1 MCVQNKT
8 TTMGIHETATV
19 DESEYL
25 PADFCFTAQEDLKP
39 YYQELLQR
47 PILSVAELWRW
58 LCDRGHLSSEVSEY
72 FARCFLAVSRDTENE
87 EARAVYQEAV
97 SELLPFITEQD
108 NLLDRRL
115 LECPYA
121 DEIEEGSILLYLR
134 NLRNQLN
141 IYREANTPLRTE
153 TQLCAKQH
161 SELFAG
167 MDIQVEDER
176 ITLQRAGAMLE
187 IPDRIQRESVYH
199 KINHRILSDA
209 GELENIFDKLL
220 AKRQQMALNAGFDN
234 YRDFRFA
241 EMNRFDYSAADCR
254 DFHTAVRKEFVP
266 LLDQTYRYR
275 KASLRLDRLRPWDL
289 HTDPEGRPP
298 LQPFRNIEELVE
310 RAAACLDRLD
320 PDFGTILRKMNAA
333 GNLDLDA
340 RPGKRPGGYN
350 MPLLASGM
358 PFIFMNAT
366 CSIADMR
373 TLLHESGHALHS
385 YLSKDREPA
394 FTRRVPPEAAE
405 LAAMSMELLS
415 MEHWDIF
422 FPDPQEWKRA
432 RLHQLEMILKVL
444 PWVATIDAYQ
454 HWLYTHPGHDRDTR
468 RKAWLDTFHRY
479 RAPIVDHEG
488 LEEYTAHLWHKQ
500 LHLFEVPFYY
510 IEYGI
515 AQLGA
520 LAVWRA
526 YREDP
531 AGTMRRYRSALE
543 LGYSC
548 SVPEIYA
555 EMGIP
560 FDFSPAYVGELARF
574 VKAEL
579 DSLLIED

>member
-1 MCVQNKT
+1 
-8 TTMGIHETATV
+8 MGIYETAAI

-25 PADFCFTAQEDLKP
+25 PANFRFSSTAELEP

-47 PILSVAELWRW
+47 PIQSVDELWQW
-58 LCDRGHLSSEVSEY
+58 LCNGGHLHSEVSEY
-72 FARCFLAVSRDTENE
+72 FARCFLAVSRYTEDQAAQE
-87 EARAVYQEAV
+87 TYQHAV
-97 SELLPFITEQD
+97 SELLPFITEQN

-115 LECPYA
+115 AECPYTEQIT
-121 DEIEEGSILLYLR
+121 DQSVLLHLR
-134 NLRNQLN
+134 NLRNQLS
-141 IYREANTPLRTE
+141 IYREENTPLRTE

-161 SELFAG
+161 SKLFAG
-167 MDIQVEDER
+167 MDIEVGDQR
-176 ITLQRAGAMLE
+176 ITLQQASAMLE
-187 IPDRIQRESVYH
+187 IPDRTRREEVYH
-199 KINHRILSDA
+199 KINRRILNDA
-209 GELENIFDKLL
+209 EELEDIFDNLL
-220 AKRQQMALNAGFDN
+220 ANRQQMGSNADFSN
-234 YRDFRFA
+234 YRDYRFA
-241 EMNRFDYSAADCR
+241 EMNRFAYGPEDCG
-254 DFHTAVRKEFVP
+254 DFHAAVRREIVP

-289 HTDPEGRPP
+289 NTDPAGEAP
-298 LQPFRNIEELVE
+298 LQPFRSIDELVE
-310 RAAACLDRLD
+310 RSAACLDRLD
-320 PDFGTILRKMNAA
+320 PDFGNILRRMNAA
-333 GNLDLDA
+333 DHLDLGS

-366 CSIADMR
+366 SSVADMR

-415 MEHWDIF
+415 MEHWDVF
-422 FPDPQEWKRA
+422 FPDPHDWKRA

-444 PWVATIDAYQ
+444 PWVATIDEFQ
-454 HWLYTHPGHDRDTR
+454 HWLYPPPSHDRAAR
-468 RKAWLDTFHRY
+468 REAWLATFHRY
-479 RAPIVDHEG
+479 RAPIVDHDG

-526 YREDP
+526 YRQDP
-531 AGTMRRYRSALE
+531 TATMQRYRNALE
-543 LGYSC
+543 MGYSR

-555 EMGIP
+555 AMGIP
-560 FDFSPAYVGELARF
+560 FDFSPAYVTELAAF
-574 VKAEL
+574 VKDEL
-579 DSLLIED
+579 NSLLID